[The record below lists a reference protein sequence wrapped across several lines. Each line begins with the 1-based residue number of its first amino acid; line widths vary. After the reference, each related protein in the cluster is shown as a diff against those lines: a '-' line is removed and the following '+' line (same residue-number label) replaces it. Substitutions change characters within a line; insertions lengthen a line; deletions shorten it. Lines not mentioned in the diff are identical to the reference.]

1 MTDFETITA
10 CGESCINCPK
20 KLDGRCPGCIES
32 DGHVPEWAE
41 SGRCRVHACVK
52 EHHARFCGLC
62 PEFPCEKLPALI
74 HWNPGI
80 IDQMTALRDEYRLKQ
95 SADRMKSQEGK
106 RDMNYL
112 FESARLGMRRFRPED
127 AEQLYAIHLDGEVKQ
142 WIPNESYEDL
152 NEAKEAAAFFGE
164 CVDRNEL
171 PYVLAIEIKDT
182 GELIGDIGIN
192 EVEGKSDEVE
202 IGFVICREYRGKGYA
217 TEAVQAMK
225 GFAVSAFQTKMLYGR
240 VMKGNN
246 ASVRVLEKDGY
257 HFVTE
262 ESGAEDDPCG
272 NGMLVY
278 QKLIRET
285 DK

>member
-1 MTDFETITA
+1 
-10 CGESCINCPK
+10 
-20 KLDGRCPGCIES
+20 
-32 DGHVPEWAE
+32 
-41 SGRCRVHACVK
+41 
-52 EHHARFCGLC
+52 
-62 PEFPCEKLPALI
+62 
-74 HWNPGI
+74 
-80 IDQMTALRDEYRLKQ
+80 
-95 SADRMKSQEGK
+95 
-106 RDMNYL
+106 MNYL
-112 FESARLGMRRFRPED
+112 FETARLGMRRFRPED

-152 NEAKEAAAFFGE
+152 NEAKEASAFFGE

-192 EVEGKSDEVE
+192 EVEGKPDEVE